1 MRKLIWPLILLLS
14 SCIGGA
20 DNSSDN
26 VLARVNNKYFYESE
40 LKGIIPPGT
49 SPTDS
54 ISIIQ
59 SYVNN
64 WITQQLTLEKASKN
78 LLPEDMQFD
87 KQLED
92 YENSLIIYAY
102 ESKLIKQNLDTVVS
116 DKEIEEYYSNNSG
129 NFQLKNNIVKVFYA
143 RVNNEEND
151 IRPMRRF
158 FNSDSPEHRDSL
170 EARFEKQADLFFLND
185 ETWILFN
192 DVLKFV
198 PIHSYNIE
206 AFLQNNKK
214 IEITESPY
222 VYFIRFSDFRV
233 KDGVSPLS
241 FEEENIHRI
250 IINKRKLK
258 LISDMRKEVFEA
270 ALDKNEFEIY

>member
-1 MRKLIWPLILLLS
+1 MRKLIWPVIFLLS

-20 DNSSDN
+20 DNNSDN
-26 VLARVNNKYFYESE
+26 ILARVNNKYFYESE

-49 SPTDS
+49 SATDS
-54 ISIIQ
+54 ISIVQ
-59 SYVNN
+59 SYLNS

-78 LLPEDMQFD
+78 LLSEDMEFD

-92 YENSLIIYAY
+92 YRNSLIIYAY

-129 NFQLKNNIVKVFYA
+129 NFQLKDNIVKVFYA
-143 RVNNEEND
+143 RINADEND
-151 IRPMRRF
+151 IRPIRKF
-158 FNSDSPEHRDSL
+158 FNSDKPVDRDSL
-170 EARFEKQADLFFLND
+170 EARFEEQADLFFLND

-198 PIHSYNIE
+198 PIQSYNIE
-206 AFLQNNKK
+206 AFLKNNTK
-214 IEITESPY
+214 IEITEKPY
-222 VYFIRFSDFRV
+222 VYFISFSDFKV

-241 FEEENIHRI
+241 FEKENIRSVI
-250 IINKRKLK
+250 LNKRKLK
-258 LISDMRKEVFEA
+258 LISDMRKEVFET